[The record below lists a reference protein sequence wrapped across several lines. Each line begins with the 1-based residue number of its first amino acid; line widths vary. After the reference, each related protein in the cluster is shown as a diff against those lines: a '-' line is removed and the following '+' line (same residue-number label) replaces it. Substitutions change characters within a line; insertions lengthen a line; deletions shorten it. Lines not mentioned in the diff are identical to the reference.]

1 MKIIGRDKFG
11 LLYDKLY
18 EYLEKTDG
26 NISGVGIEKG
36 TTNEVLTQLWN
47 AGKTWETITLII
59 AYHYS
64 RTETLMLKISKTST
78 MILRGAS
85 FREIQRTLGI
95 RINKEEISRCIIP
108 EEDFKDE
115 YEKIEE
121 MFKGVTTKKQF
132 SAVLE
137 GLGITFANRS
147 LLVGYWKGKRLWEVI
162 VAIIILLRAGTFDD
176 IIVQTEKGE
185 IRYKGGKQ
193 DCYLV
198 LEEIE
203 NVLLAG

>member
-1 MKIIGRDKFG
+1 M
-11 LLYDKLY
+11 
-18 EYLEKTDG
+18 
-26 NISGVGIEKG
+26 GVGIERG
-36 TTNEVLTQLWN
+36 ATNEILTQLWKL
-47 AGKTWETITLII
+47 GETWETITLII

-64 RTETLMLKISKTST
+64 RTETLMLKISDTST

-85 FREIQRTLGI
+85 FREIQKLLGI
-95 RINKEEISRCIIP
+95 KIDKEEISRCVIP
-108 EEDFKDE
+108 EEDFREE
-115 YEKIEE
+115 YKKVEE
-121 MFKGVTTKKQF
+121 LFRGITTKKQL
-132 SAVLE
+132 SALLN
-137 GLGITFANRS
+137 GLGITSNNRN
-147 LLVGYWKGKRLWEVI
+147 LLVGYWKGGRLWEVI

>member
-18 EYLEKTDG
+18 EYLERTGG
-26 NISGVGIEKG
+26 NILGVGIERG
-36 TTNEVLTQLWN
+36 ATNEILTQLWKL
-47 AGKTWETITLII
+47 GETWETITLII

-64 RTETLMLKISKTST
+64 RTETLMLKISDTST

-85 FREIQRTLGI
+85 FKEIQKLLGI
-95 RINKEEISRCIIP
+95 KIDKEEISRCVIQ
-108 EEDFKDE
+108 EEDFREE
-115 YEKIEE
+115 YKKVEE
-121 MFKGVTTKKQF
+121 LFRGITTKKQL
-132 SAVLE
+132 SALLN
-137 GLGITFANRS
+137 GLGITSNNRS
-147 LLVGYWKGKRLWEVI
+147 LLVGYWKGGRLWEVI
-162 VAIIILLRAGTFDD
+162 VAIIILLQAGTFDD

>member
-18 EYLEKTDG
+18 EYLERTDG
-26 NISGVGIEKG
+26 NILGVGIERG
-36 TTNEVLTQLWN
+36 ATNEILTQLWKL
-47 AGKTWETITLII
+47 GETWETITLII

-64 RTETLMLKISKTST
+64 RTETLMLKISDTST

-85 FREIQRTLGI
+85 FKEIQKLLGI
-95 RINKEEISRCIIP
+95 KIDKEEISRCVIP
-108 EEDFKDE
+108 EEDFREE
-115 YEKIEE
+115 YKKVEE
-121 MFKGVTTKKQF
+121 LFRGITTKKQL
-132 SAVLE
+132 SALLN
-137 GLGITFANRS
+137 GLGITSNNRS
-147 LLVGYWKGKRLWEVI
+147 LLVGYWKGGRLWEVI

-176 IIVQTEKGE
+176 IIVQTGKGE

>member
-18 EYLEKTDG
+18 EYLERTDG
-26 NISGVGIEKG
+26 NILGVGIERG
-36 TTNEVLTQLWN
+36 ATNEILTQLWKL
-47 AGKTWETITLII
+47 GETWETITLII

-64 RTETLMLKISKTST
+64 RTETLMLKISDTST

-85 FREIQRTLGI
+85 FKEIQKLLGI
-95 RINKEEISRCIIP
+95 KIDKEEISRCVIP
-108 EEDFKDE
+108 EEDFREE
-115 YEKIEE
+115 YKKVEE
-121 MFKGVTTKKQF
+121 LFRGITTKKQL
-132 SAVLE
+132 SALLN
-137 GLGITFANRS
+137 GLGITSNNRN
-147 LLVGYWKGKRLWEVI
+147 LLVGYWKGGRLWEVI
-162 VAIIILLRAGTFDD
+162 VAIIILLRAGTFDN

-203 NVLLAG
+203 NG

>member
-18 EYLEKTDG
+18 EYLERADG

-64 RTETLMLKISKTST
+64 RTETLMLKISETST

-115 YEKIEE
+115 YEKIEG

-132 SAVLE
+132 SNVLE
-137 GLGITFANRS
+137 DLGITFANRS
-147 LLVGYWKGKRLWEVI
+147 LLVGYWKGGRLWEVI
-162 VAIIILLRAGTFDD
+162 VAIIILLRAGTFND
-176 IIVQTEKGE
+176 IVVETERGE
-185 IRYKGGKQ
+185 IEYKGGKQ

-198 LEEIE
+198 LEKIE
-203 NVLLAG
+203 NG

>member
-18 EYLEKTDG
+18 EYLERTDG

-47 AGKTWETITLII
+47 SGKTWETITLII

-64 RTETLMLKISKTST
+64 RTETLILKISDTST
-78 MILRGAS
+78 MILQGAS
-85 FREIQRTLGI
+85 FKEIQRTLGI

-108 EEDFKDE
+108 EEDFREE
-115 YEKIEE
+115 YKKVEE
-121 MFKGVTTKKQF
+121 LFRGITTKKQL
-132 SAVLE
+132 SALLN
-137 GLGITFANRS
+137 GLGITSNNRS
-147 LLVGYWKGKRLWEVI
+147 LLVGYWKGGRLWEVI
-162 VAIIILLRAGTFDD
+162 VAVIILLRAGTFDD

-185 IRYKGGKQ
+185 IRYKSGKQ
-193 DCYLV
+193 DCYLI
-198 LEEIE
+198 LEQIE
-203 NVLLAG
+203 NG